1 MSLNKHYLY
10 LWMRILLTLL
20 IENWKLYETKQIF
33 PLCFSV
39 LADKDKT
46 NALKKSKSID
56 RARYENSC
64 YATDDDD
71 NIVFEDF
78 ARLRLN
84 EPDE

>member
-1 MSLNKHYLY
+1 MN
-10 LWMRILLTLL
+10 
-20 IENWKLYETKQIF
+20 ENFIDSADWKLKTLRNLTNFSSLI
-33 PLCFSV
+33 CFSV